1 MKRKLLSMFTLA
13 VTLLWGTSSWAQ
25 KTYEIGT
32 AEELAAFAE
41 AVTNGETDANAV
53 LTADIDYTAFPQA
66 IIGISSDDYQGT
78 FDGQGHKVT
87 VAIEREADGASLF
100 WAIGKSG
107 VVKNLITDGTI
118 TSSRKFATGI
128 ATYNSGVIRNCA
140 SYVTINSSIEGDGT
154 HGGIAGCSYDG
165 SLIENCLSAIKING
179 EKTTNCGGVVGWL
192 SGKTTLK
199 NNLCI
204 AEINLGTND
213 GSDSFC
219 RNNGNM
225 TSASGNNYFLTQY
238 SSYNAAYCAQCN
250 QNMIQSGAICYL
262 LNTDQTDIQWY
273 QTLGQ
278 DANPIPFAT
287 SKQVYA
293 KCDDIS
299 CVGKCK
305 GEASYANEPTG
316 NTPAPHEYE
325 KGICKNCGK
334 EDADYCPLVDGYYQ
348 ISNAEQLQW
357 FGQKIS
363 NGNNEIK
370 GKLTADIDFSEYGKI
385 VESGDFKG
393 ELDGQ
398 FHTLTINIGPSANPA
413 PFNSLYGT
421 VKNLKVAGNIDAG
434 ENKFAAGIAA
444 HTYSGSQVL
453 NCTSSINITS
463 AVSGDGTHAG
473 LVAVNESG
481 LTIKFCIFNGSMI
494 GENTANCGG
503 IVGWSSSGTKMTG
516 CVVMPVQVTPGTIEN
531 TGSRNPGN
539 VNAVGCYYVETEA
552 APCGTPNDGFTAAT
566 EEAAASGE
574 ICYKMNGDQSVIGWT
589 QNLGTDA
596 WPNNEGLGKQVYTTA
611 EMNCDGRVKE
621 GATGS
626 YSNDPSVQA
635 PIPDHVYENGV
646 CVNCGAK
653 EPGFMEPDAEGFYN
667 IADAKQLV
675 WYASNINS
683 GDTQAKGRL
692 TADIDMEG
700 MCDKF
705 VPIGTEANCF
715 NATFD
720 GQGHR
725 ISNLVVEQETNCAG
739 LFGYIKAPC
748 TIENLV
754 LDETCS
760 ITGAAYSGL
769 IGESIGGTGG
779 DIYMT
784 NLGNEGTVTT
794 GGVNAGGIIGCCMSS
809 SATFHITNCYTTGAI
824 SGGGESGQLSGWVGS
839 DAEIVGC
846 WSTSEV
852 TGTESD
858 DRYSARYGSIKTA
871 ERCYSLYGTQ
881 VTRIT
886 EDQVTNGELAWLLNG
901 ESFVNPGWYQ
911 TIGEDL
917 HPVLDNT
924 HGVVY
929 KANDSFADV
938 HDAETYQTFVKAYTQ
953 SEQDYCDNVTAQRTL
968 VEDYAAS
975 LASLYEITS
984 MSEFAAAYAE
994 LTTKK
999 DAVVKSEEAYAAYAK
1014 KVTETLEYL
1023 EGEGAELAGAARDF
1037 LADYLELDD
1046 APGTYPNGAAGYIL
1060 AEQLLNEEELA
1071 AEIDY
1076 INQMIDAA
1084 VRGSIMPGTDVT
1096 ALIQNPTFLNGFGG
1110 NSGDFGGWE
1119 GKKATG
1125 TGSNENYR
1133 AAECWASTMDM
1144 YQTLTDL
1151 QNGVYE
1157 LQINGAF
1164 RPYQDP
1170 KGNNY
1175 AATFYM
1181 NDLQN
1186 YFQAD
1191 IEDYI
1196 PVEDAV
1202 DGVNCYLDPN
1212 GTTDLNVTD
1221 EEGNTIGYVAHGPTG
1236 LCYAINADR
1245 YNNSLLVNVTDGT
1258 LTLGIKNMGTRN
1270 VARDWLGFGNIH
1282 LIYRGEMDEATDAM
1296 DDVLACMSARANTIL
1311 NDYQFSN
1318 GDDYNLYPNFSQ
1330 ATKVALQETMDA
1342 VAGAADAEAKYA
1354 LIQKFSELFQE
1365 VYDCKEAYIDMVSM
1379 AESLSDVS
1387 WTLVDVG
1394 KMTSDEAKAMEALAA
1409 ECWIAFED
1417 GSYTLEQA
1425 RNIEALKN
1433 NTIAANEVDGVYQI
1447 GNDLN
1452 LIWFSALVNSGTT
1465 NANAVLTADID
1476 MTGINLNPI
1485 GTATNYYVGHFD
1497 GQGHK
1502 FSNLNIDSGIEDGG
1516 VGLFGLVAPPAVI
1529 ENFVLDNTCSISG
1542 TKFAG
1547 PIGES
1552 QTGITG
1558 DLYMRNIGNEGTVTT
1573 INQNAGG
1580 IFGCCM
1586 SSSAT
1591 IHIENCYSTG
1601 EVTGGNESG
1610 AISGWVGSNAEISN
1624 SWSISKVNGSES
1636 DAKYFARCGSVT
1648 TTNCWSKYGSQVNTL
1663 TDLQVTSGA
1672 LCFVL
1677 NGSSSEDPVWFQH
1690 LGVDAHPKLFGTA
1703 IVYNY
1708 LGEYTN
1714 TNPNAIEDI
1723 TIEDVE
1729 KGANTN
1735 VYSIDGRL
1743 IKENATAKDLRG
1755 LKGVYI
1761 IGRHKYLIK

>member
-32 AEELAAFAE
+32 AEELAVFAQ
-41 AVTNGETDANAV
+41 ATQDGETDANAV
-53 LTADIDYTAFPQA
+53 LTADIDYSGYMVT
-66 IIGISSDDYQGT
+66 IGKDATDYAGT

-87 VAIEREADGASLF
+87 LGVNRDGSGAALF
-100 WAIGKSG
+100 WALTSQG
-107 VVKNLITDGTI
+107 VVKNLITDGVIDI
-118 TSSRKFATGI
+118 TGKYAAGI
-128 ATYNSGVIRNCA
+128 CVYNHGLITNCA
-140 SYVTINSSIEGDGT
+140 SYLTINSAIDGDGT
-154 HGGIAGCSYDG
+154 HGGIAALSYSG
-165 SLIENCLSAIKING
+165 SKIENCLSAVKIIG
-179 EKTTNCGGVVGWL
+179 EKTTNCGGLVGWL
-192 SGKTTLK
+192 DGSTVFN
-199 NNLCI
+199 NNLTVADI
-204 AEINLGTND
+204 QISNSS
-213 GSDSFC
+213 GSDTFC

-225 TSASGNNYFLTQY
+225 GGSNNIFVTPYGATNTGHSMQISA
-238 SSYNAAYCAQCN
+238 AQLAN
-250 QNMIQSGAICYL
+250 GAGCYL
-262 LNTDQTDIQWY
+262 LNGDQSVINWY
-273 QTLGQ
+273 QTLGT
-278 DANPIPFAT
+278 DAYPVPFA
-287 SKQVYA
+287 SSSQVYA
-293 KCDDIS
+293 SGDIRCDGRPLGTVTYSNTDE
-299 CVGKCK
+299 G
-305 GEASYANEPTG
+305 GRPADHQYEA
-316 NTPAPHEYE
+316 
-325 KGICKNCGK
+325 GICSVCGK
-334 EDADYCPLVDGYYQ
+334 LNTAYVEPVDGVYQ
-348 ISNAEQLQW
+348 LSTPEQLKWFGNMIDNGYTNINAE
-357 FGQKIS
+357 
-363 NGNNEIK
+363 
-370 GKLTADIDFSEYGKI
+370 LTADIDYTGYNDMVAGGNYYAGTFNGN
-385 VESGDFKG
+385 
-393 ELDGQ
+393 
-398 FHTLTINIGPSANPA
+398 FHTITVNINKSGSSNAA
-413 PFNSLYGT
+413 LFNNLSGT
-421 VKNLKVAGNIDAG
+421 VKNLKVAGSITTD
-434 ENKFAAGIAA
+434 NKFAAGICA
-444 HTYSGSQVL
+444 HLRGG
-453 NCTSSINITS
+453 NIIACTSSVNIVGTLQN
-463 AVSGDGTHAG
+463 GDGTHGGIA
-473 LVAVNESG
+473 AVTDGGGHIN
-481 LTIKFCIFNGSMI
+481 FCIFNGTMT
-494 GENTANCGG
+494 TATGTTNCGG
-503 IVGWSSSGTKMTG
+503 LVGWSEAGTYALG
-516 CVVMPVQVTPGTIEN
+516 CIVEPTEVTEGMCDFN
-531 TGSRNPGN
+531 FSRHPECIT
-539 VNAVGCYYVETEA
+539 VTSCYYAGSLPFGATNEG
-552 APCGTPNDGFTAAT
+552 GTPL
-566 EEAAASGE
+566 EEAIEAMASGE
-574 ICYKMNGDQSVIGWT
+574 ACFKMNGDQSVIGWT
-589 QNLGTDA
+589 QNIGTDA
-596 WPNNEGLGKQVYTTA
+596 RPNNEGKAARVYSDL
-611 EMNCDGRVKE
+611 ELRCDGKIIGE
-621 GATGS
+621 TGT
-626 YSNDPSVQA
+626 YSNDPSIQA
-635 PIPDHVYENGV
+635 QIPDHHFENGICTV
-646 CVNCGAK
+646 CGSQQ
-653 EPGFMEPDAEGFYN
+653 EGFMEPDAEGYYN
-667 IADAKQLV
+667 I
-675 WYASNINS
+675 SNGEELAWFS
-683 GDTQAKGRL
+683 GYVNAGNANALGRL
-692 TADIDMEG
+692 TADIDMAE
-700 MCDKF
+700 MSANWI
-705 VPIGTEANCF
+705 PIGF
-715 NATFD
+715 NGVNYAGTFD
-720 GQGHR
+720 GQGHK
-725 ISNLVVEQETNCAG
+725 ISNFNIEMEVNCAG
-739 LFGYIKAPC
+739 LFGYIQPPC
-748 TIENLV
+748 TIKNLI

-760 ITGAAYSGL
+760 IVGAAYSGL
-769 IGESIGGTGG
+769 IGESVGGVTGK
-779 DIYMT
+779 IYMT
-784 NLGNEGTVTT
+784 NLGNEGSVTT

-809 SATFHITNCYTTGAI
+809 SATFIITNCYTTGPI
-824 SGGGESGQLSGWVGS
+824 SGGGESAQLSGWVGAN
-839 DAEIVGC
+839 AEIVGC

-852 TGTESD
+852 SGVDGDGT
-858 DRYSARYGSIKTA
+858 YSARYNSIAKS
-871 ERCYSLYGTQ
+871 ERCFSTYGTQ

-886 EDQVTNGELAWLLNG
+886 EDQVANGELAWKLNG
-901 ESFVNPGWYQ
+901 ESFVNPSWYQ

-917 HPVLDNT
+917 HPVFDNS

-999 DAVVKSEEAYAAYAK
+999 EAVVKSEEAYAAYAK

-1023 EGEGAELAGAARDF
+1023 EGEGAELTGAARDF

-1060 AEQLLNEEELA
+1060 TEQLLNEEELA

-1096 ALIQNPTFLNGFGG
+1096 ALIQNPTFLSGFGG
-1110 NSGDFGGWE
+1110 DSGNFGGWE

-1133 AAECWASTMDM
+1133 AAESWATTMDM

-1196 PVEDAV
+1196 PIEDAI

-1212 GTTDLNVTD
+1212 GTTDLDVTD

-1591 IHIENCYSTG
+1591 IHIDNCYSTG
-1601 EVTGGNESG
+1601 TVTGGNESG
-1610 AISGWVGSNAEISN
+1610 AISGWVGSGAEINN
-1624 SWSISKVNGSES
+1624 SWSISKVNGAES
-1636 DAKYFARCGSVT
+1636 DGKYFTRAGSVT
-1648 TTNCWSKYGSQVNTL
+1648 TNNCWCKYGNQVGTILDN
-1663 TDLQVTSGA
+1663 DLASGA

-1677 NGSSSEDPVWFQH
+1677 NGGSSVDPVWFQH

-1703 IVYNY
+1703 IVYNDM
-1708 LGEYTN
+1708 GVYTN
-1714 TNPNAIEDI
+1714 TNPDAIENI
-1723 TIEDVE
+1723 TIDDLE
-1729 KGANTN
+1729 KANGN

-1743 IKENATAKDLRG
+1743 VKENATAKDLRG